1 MRRRDFLGALGGAV
15 AAVPWPLPAYAQ
27 QAMPVIGYLSG
38 RTLGDSPHVLAA
50 FRRGLAEAGF
60 AEGQN
65 VAIEFRWAETR
76 YDRLPAM
83 AAELTRLP
91 VSVIAASG
99 GNPAVDAAKAAT
111 NTIPVVFVTGG
122 YPLREGLVTS
132 LNRPGGNVTGT
143 TFMAAI
149 LGTKQLELLRMMIP
163 RMTTV
168 AILARSNSPFSQRQL
183 DELQAAVR
191 SLGLQSIVVSIATA
205 DEIDEAFTE
214 FARRKVDAFV
224 AVGEPMFGEQ
234 SGRIATLAARHG
246 MPGIFNIREFAAA
259 GGLMSYG
266 ASLTD
271 AYRQSGIY
279 VGRILKGE
287 WPAEIPVQQPT
298 KFNLVLNLRTAK
310 ALGVTVPHT
319 ILALADEV
327 IE

>member
-1 MRRRDFLGALGGAV
+1 MQV
-15 AAVPWPLPAYAQ
+15 S
-27 QAMPVIGYLSG
+27 GYLSG

-65 VAIEFRWAETR
+65 VAIEFRWAEAR

-91 VSVIAASG
+91 VSVIALSG
-99 GNPAVDAAKAAT
+99 GNPAIDAAKAAS
-111 NTIPVVFVTGG
+111 NTIPVVFVTGSD
-122 YPLREGLVTS
+122 PLREGWVTS

-163 RMTTV
+163 TMTAV
-168 AILARSNSPFSQRQL
+168 AILARSNSPYSQGQL

-191 SLGLQSIVVSIATA
+191 TLGLQSIVVSIATA

-214 FARRKVDAFV
+214 GARRKVDAFV
-224 AVGEPMFGEQ
+224 AVGEPLFGEQ

-246 MPGIFNIREFAAA
+246 MPGIFNIREFPAA

-271 AYRQSGIY
+271 AYRQSGDY

-287 WPAEIPVQQPT
+287 RPAGIPVQQPT

-319 ILALADEV
+319 NLALADEV
-327 IE
+327 TE